1 MFSKKQRLL
10 PQQWRRLL
18 IALVGLPL
26 IAWSGCAQPDLSGR
40 LESAPADVERLREKL
55 GQIDW

>member
-1 MFSKKQRLL
+1 MFCKEQGRLRSQWQRLF
-10 PQQWRRLL
+10 

-26 IAWSGCAQPDLSGR
+26 IVWTGCAQPDLSGR